1 LASAFWRLTQI
12 AQETLAQSGEFRQK
26 THEIT
31 GLDMTDEVLQRD
43 KDAEEHRRSYDTI
56 MGACTEIGVPA
67 AMGLAT
73 FFTSWVMENGF
84 LLSLFAGIA
93 TYVFAYFVVK
103 TFFSH

>member
-1 LASAFWRLTQI
+1 
-12 AQETLAQSGEFRQK
+12 
-26 THEIT
+26 
-31 GLDMTDEVLQRD
+31 MTDEALQRD